1 MGEGSEE
8 GRGNGGGGGWRT
20 RRISR
25 RGGLREDQE
34 NKRQTQ
40 TGGSDG
46 GPQRP
51 GRAGGAG
58 GPKQAGRAGGANGP

>member
-1 MGEGSEE
+1 MGEGEDG
-8 GRGNGGGGGWRT
+8 GRDKLAGG
-20 RRISR
+20 
-25 RGGLREDQE
+25 GGLREDQE

-46 GPQRP
+46 GPQRA